1 MESADRTVKSQ
12 SVSVCGSAS
21 VAEEVIVESPD
32 WAESNQSVL
41 WFGTMSATGKTLL
54 LIYLEQILSFFL
66 FWSLVSSFIMMSFYI
81 ISANERLEGV
91 FNKPVSFV
99 AEQIKALGADVANQ
113 PKVNEEK
120 VKGNKG
126 NKKKKRN

>member
-1 MESADRTVKSQ
+1 MALLVVVGVGVVVLVKSAINL
-12 SVSVCGSAS
+12 SDTG
-21 VAEEVIVESPD
+21 IGRLLLGD
-32 WAESNQSVL
+32 DGKQSVL